1 VEADMSDVEVTR
13 IRVGRHP
20 TGIIDLKKGL
30 AAVDA
35 EYAGRY
41 DGEIAE
47 ALLNQLGKRN
57 YIEPRVRDLYAKAF
71 LREYKK
77 WKGEPFEEEEE
88 TGSIQVKVLG
98 PGCPNC
104 EKLEQDLMAISAEM
118 NLPIDLEHVRD
129 PEEIAGYGMMA
140 MPALVIGKAVKAA
153 GRVPAKAELKQWLEE
168 AVPAK

>member
-1 VEADMSDVEVTR
+1 MSDVEVTR
-13 IRVGRHP
+13 IRVGKHP

-35 EYAGRY
+35 EYAGRS

-47 ALLNQLGKRN
+47 ALLNQLGQWN
-57 YIEPRVRDLYAKAF
+57 YIDPKVRELYGKAF

-88 TGSIQVKVLG
+88 TGGLQVKVLG

-104 EKLEQDLMAISAEM
+104 EKLEQDLMAISVEM

-129 PEEIAGYGMMA
+129 PEQIAEYGMMA
-140 MPALVIGKAVKAA
+140 MPALVIGKEVKAA
-153 GRVPAKAELKQWLEE
+153 GRAPTKATLKKWLEQ
-168 AVPAK
+168 AASAKRNE